1 MSTTRSAHLELH
13 RAREPVTSEHAGH
26 PWQDGETPVDR
37 ETWSLWSAYN
47 PKTPGRGATDA
58 ASRRFQSAAP
68 AHCNPRRTTRREWER
83 TK

>member
-37 ETWSLWSAYN
+37 ETWSLWSAYHT
-47 PKTPGRGATDA
+47 KTLDRAATDG
-58 ASRRFQSAAP
+58 ASRRIQRAAP
-68 AHCNPRRTTRREWER
+68 AHCAPRRTTRRKREK